1 MMSGIIGLIISIAVA
16 VWVYQVVNKH
26 GGKLPWLWAAGAFVF
41 WPVVIIMAGIKYEEN
56 AMQVVGLI
64 GLGLT
69 LLGYVTNFAFVALWI
84 SR

>member
-1 MMSGIIGLIISIAVA
+1 
-16 VWVYQVVNKH
+16 
-26 GGKLPWLWAAGAFVF
+26 VF
-41 WPVVIIMAGIKYEEN
+41 WPVVIIIAGIKYEEN

-84 SR
+84 SG